1 VQTNMKKTT
10 TKMFLL
16 VLSASFLAVMASAQ
30 PATFNFNTLEGL
42 NVLSYTGTIGA
53 SSPYVGAQGRCTD
66 GWTVASTW
74 QVSNSCGYTLPSSSM
89 VGSAGVYDVIAN
101 GWANNNGNYPGYYQ
115 QWGLE
120 DYCDDPGG
128 PYGFYNTGSC

>member
-1 VQTNMKKTT
+1 MQTNMKKTT

-53 SSPYVGAQGRCTD
+53 SSPYVGAQGRCTGLDSCVNMASQQLLRIHAAQFID
-66 GWTVASTW
+66 GWQRRCV
-74 QVSNSCGYTLPSSSM
+74 
-89 VGSAGVYDVIAN
+89 
-101 GWANNNGNYPGYYQ
+101 
-115 QWGLE
+115 
-120 DYCDDPGG
+120 
-128 PYGFYNTGSC
+128 

>member
-1 VQTNMKKTT
+1 MQTNMKKTT

-53 SSPYVGAQGRCTD
+53 SSPYVGGAGSLYWVGQLRQHGKSATLADTRCPVHRWLAAPVCMT
-66 GWTVASTW
+66 
-74 QVSNSCGYTLPSSSM
+74 
-89 VGSAGVYDVIAN
+89 
-101 GWANNNGNYPGYYQ
+101 
-115 QWGLE
+115 
-120 DYCDDPGG
+120 
-128 PYGFYNTGSC
+128 